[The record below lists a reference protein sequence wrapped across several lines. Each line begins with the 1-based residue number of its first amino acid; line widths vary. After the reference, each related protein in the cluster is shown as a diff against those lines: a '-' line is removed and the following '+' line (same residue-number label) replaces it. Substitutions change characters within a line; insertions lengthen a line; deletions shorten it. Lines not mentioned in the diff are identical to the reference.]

1 MANSF
6 TLLTDLKAGF
16 CSNTAQSTLIQ
27 GTFSANHSVKS
38 IPIELISQVAV
49 TEVLGGGRFYV
60 QSVGDQK
67 LSSIQNLL
75 STMCVKDAPILA
87 SFNPKRGDIVLAQ
100 FFLENTGTVQCAI
113 RPVDPPV
120 SLAPGHAQLWRLA
133 YIKVPSL
140 KEDFGPEE
148 GKKKKKTHGG
158 QVKGQGT
165 GTEIAVTLIA
175 VDNEISVNFA
185 MLLLKYPNY

>member
-1 MANSF
+1 MINF
-6 TLLTDLKAGF
+6 K
-16 CSNTAQSTLIQ
+16 CSTLIME
-27 GTFSANHSVKS
+27 TKN
-38 IPIELISQVAV
+38 
-49 TEVLGGGRFYV
+49 
-60 QSVGDQK
+60 
-67 LSSIQNLL
+67 
-75 STMCVKDAPILA
+75 
-87 SFNPKRGDIVLAQ
+87 
-100 FFLENTGTVQCAI
+100 AI

-148 GKKKKKTHGG
+148 GKYLHTKKKTHGG
-158 QVKGQGT
+158 QVKGHGT

>member
-1 MANSF
+1 
-6 TLLTDLKAGF
+6 
-16 CSNTAQSTLIQ
+16 
-27 GTFSANHSVKS
+27 
-38 IPIELISQVAV
+38 
-49 TEVLGGGRFYV
+49 
-60 QSVGDQK
+60 
-67 LSSIQNLL
+67 
-75 STMCVKDAPILA
+75 MCVKDAPILA

-100 FFLENTGTVQCAI
+100 FFLENTGTLQCAI

-148 GKKKKKTHGG
+148 GKYLHTKKKTHGG
-158 QVKGQGT
+158 QVKGHGT